1 MFEPVRKTLNPGS
14 LGFILSAYAGVD
26 APRHRLIWALDA
38 RFGQLVT
45 TTTEPMIGRIRLA
58 WWNDALTDSNQLVGR
73 GEPLVDELRRL
84 KVVPLAG
91 LTQWLDGWECLV
103 GEMDLRGYATG
114 RGGGLFR
121 ALAGQEELPDWL
133 TRAGAVWALWDL
145 SGHCSDQRIAEEAV
159 ALGQQYLLDKDP
171 DWSVV
176 PRLLRIA
183 YQLAR
188 HDVERGR
195 CAPAGLTPTR
205 YLRLM
210 RIGLVGR

>member
-1 MFEPVRKTLNPGS
+1 MSESVRKSLNPGS

-26 APRHRLIWALDA
+26 APKHRLIWALDG

-58 WWNDALTDSNQLVGR
+58 WWNDALTDSNQLMGR

-103 GEMDLRGYATG
+103 GEMDLHGYAAG

-145 SGHCSDQRIAEEAV
+145 SGHCSEQRIAEEAV
-159 ALGQQYLLDKDP
+159 AFGQQYLLDKDP

-176 PRLLRIA
+176 PRPLRIA

-195 CAPAGLTPTR
+195 YAPVGLTPTR